1 MSTTVTETIQE
12 ARDTGDNDLDFSL
25 LGDFVEEVP
34 EDDDDWNDMSLLD
47 LNDKDDDD
55 QYIQQRENL
64 ELTKDAGKS
73 KSEKKTR
80 QINFSIR
87 NNLNFRT

>member
-1 MSTTVTETIQE
+1 MATTVTETIHV
-12 ARDTGDNDLDFSL
+12 AGDPGDNDLDFSL

-73 KSEKKTR
+73 KIEKKARLITAR
-80 QINFSIR
+80 S
-87 NNLNFRT
+87 

>member
-1 MSTTVTETIQE
+1 MSTTVTETIHE
-12 ARDTGDNDLDFSL
+12 TGDPGDNDLDFSL

-73 KSEKKTR
+73 KLEKKPR
-80 QINFSIR
+80 QIIAR
-87 NNLNFRT
+87 L

>member
-1 MSTTVTETIQE
+1 MSTTATFQE
-12 ARDTGDNDLDFSL
+12 NGDFLELNDLAETLAGLD
-25 LGDFVEEVP
+25 DFVEEVP

-73 KSEKKTR
+73 KLEKNSSNHCATIKLF
-80 QINFSIR
+80 NEK
-87 NNLNFRT
+87 

>member
-12 ARDTGDNDLDFSL
+12 AGDPGDNDLDFSL

-73 KSEKKTR
+73 KLEKNSSNHCAIIKLF
-80 QINFSIR
+80 NEK
-87 NNLNFRT
+87 

>member
-1 MSTTVTETIQE
+1 MSTTVTETFQ
-12 ARDTGDNDLDFSL
+12 DPGDNDLDFSL

-73 KSEKKTR
+73 KLEKKLVKSLRDHKT
-80 QINFSIR
+80 F
-87 NNLNFRT
+87 

>member
-1 MSTTVTETIQE
+1 MSTTVTETIHE
-12 ARDTGDNDLDFSL
+12 AVDPGDNDLDFSL

-73 KSEKKTR
+73 KLEK
-80 QINFSIR
+80 NS
-87 NNLNFRT
+87 

>member
-12 ARDTGDNDLDFSL
+12 AGDNDLDFSL

-73 KSEKKTR
+73 KLE
-80 QINFSIR
+80 
-87 NNLNFRT
+87 

>member
-1 MSTTVTETIQE
+1 MSTTVTETFQ
-12 ARDTGDNDLDFSL
+12 DPGDNDLDFSL

-73 KSEKKTR
+73 KLEKKKTR
-80 QINFSIR
+80 QITARS
-87 NNLNFRT
+87 

>member
-1 MSTTVTETIQE
+1 MSTTVTETIHD
-12 ARDTGDNDLDFSL
+12 AGDPGDNDLDFSL

-73 KSEKKTR
+73 KLEKKLVKSLRDHKT
-80 QINFSIR
+80 F
-87 NNLNFRT
+87 

>member
-1 MSTTVTETIQE
+1 MSTTVTETIHE
-12 ARDTGDNDLDFSL
+12 ARDPGDNDLDFSL

-73 KSEKKTR
+73 K
-80 QINFSIR
+80 
-87 NNLNFRT
+87 L

>member
-1 MSTTVTETIQE
+1 MSTTVTETIHGPG
-12 ARDTGDNDLDFSL
+12 DPGDNDLDFSL

-73 KSEKKTR
+73 KLEK
-80 QINFSIR
+80 NS
-87 NNLNFRT
+87 